1 MKYFKLGSFKNRIF
15 NSLMEMKEFLG
26 LSSTDT
32 VFDYCKRTGDVI
44 YIYMRDT
51 ERTLRSKFH
60 VIYDF
65 KKEIGI
71 L

>member
-1 MKYFKLGSFKNRIF
+1 MKYFKLDSFKNIIF
-15 NSLMEMKEFLG
+15 SSLMEMKEFLG

-44 YIYMRDT
+44 YMKDT

-60 VIYDF
+60 VMYDF
-65 KKEIGI
+65 EKEIGV
-71 L
+71 

>member
-1 MKYFKLGSFKNRIF
+1 
-15 NSLMEMKEFLG
+15 MEMKEFLG

-71 L
+71 LWENQLIILQLLNI